1 MKQFNLDKEKQKVAF
16 TLSKRNLPQMRASV
30 GLALDISGS
39 TSGLY
44 KRGVIQRLVEQIVP
58 VGLRFDD
65 NGNLDVYTFAD
76 GESISQVTG
85 ATEHNYPNFVKREIL
100 ENTAVDKWGGTS
112 YAPVIEKMLV
122 DYGFRYEQKSGGF
135 AGFGGSI
142 KRLLKESST
151 SGEAVVNYF
160 ITDGVNDDKKA
171 TEALLQ
177 ECQDAKANMYF
188 CIIGVG
194 DADFSFIEHLGEKFG
209 NVGFLNVSDLE
220 KFVDSDDIYEQLLPP
235 EMTDWLKQKTA

>member
-1 MKQFNLDKEKQKVAF
+1 MKQFNLEKEKQKVAF

-39 TSGLY
+39 TANLY
-44 KRGVIQRLVEQIVP
+44 KRGVIQRLVEQIIP

-76 GESISQVTG
+76 GDAIGQVTG
-85 ATEHNYPNFVKREIL
+85 ATEHNYADFVKREIL
-100 ENTAVDKWGGTS
+100 DNNAVSKWGGTS
-112 YAPVIEKMLV
+112 YAPVIEQMLS
-122 DYGFRYEQKSGGF
+122 DYGFRYTAKTGGF
-135 AGFGGSI
+135 AGFGG
-142 KRLLKESST
+142 KQTRMLKESST
-151 SGEAVVNYF
+151 SGEAVINYF

-209 NVGFLNVSDLE
+209 NVGFLNVSDLQ
-220 KFVDSDDIYEQLLPP
+220 KFVDGDDIYEQLLPT
-235 EMTDWLKQKTA
+235 EMTDWLKQKTI